1 MKFKDRAFL
10 FVKWASNRAVHDISK
25 VQIFVATIG
34 AKVLGMVDDDRLQ
47 YEVAVME
54 QEAELHELKLL
65 NGTLMVKRA
74 AERSGGFDES
84 HGPALALA
92 ANTLYDTFGWEDED
106 ISAWFGALVLND
118 AGENMGCDIEL
129 EDDE

>member
-1 MKFKDRAFL
+1 MKTKDRAYL
-10 FVKWASNRAVHDISK
+10 LVKWASNRAVADISK
-25 VQIFVATIG
+25 IQIFVATIG
-34 AKVLGMVDDDRLQ
+34 AKILELIDNDHLQ
-47 YEVAVME
+47 HEVAVME

-106 ISAWFGALVLND
+106 ISAWFGALVLNAD
-118 AGENMGCDIEL
+118 GENMGCDIGL
-129 EDDE
+129 EDEE